1 MGCDKNLSELCRTW
15 KLSQMWC
22 DKKSIRTLSDL
33 KIVTNVASQKTNPKF
48 FGLENC
54 HKWGVTK
61 NLSEIFRTWKLS
73 QQQAAVP
80 RDEADPL
87 HSGKNLSDPTLE
99 PNRLKNVTKFVPQ
112 KQSDPTLEPNGL
124 ANCHKWVVT
133 KAYPNSVGLE
143 NCHKWGVTKNLS
155 ELCRT
160 WKLSQMWHHKEPI
173 RNISDL
179 KIVTKAI
186 QSYFMSWI
194 AIRSHFGT

>member
-1 MGCDKNLSELCRTW
+1 VGYQKNLS
-15 KLSQMWC
+15 
-22 DKKSIRTLSDL
+22 DPTLEPNRL
-33 KIVTNVASQKTNPKF
+33 KNVTKFVPQKQSEPTLEPNRLANCHKWDVTKTHPNSVGLENCHKWGVTKTYPNSVGLENCHKWVVTKTYPNSV
-48 FGLENC
+48 GLENC

-112 KQSDPTLEPNGL
+112 KQSDPTFEPNGL
-124 ANCHKWVVT
+124 K
-133 KAYPNSVGLE
+133 

-155 ELCRT
+155 KLCRT
-160 WKLSQMWHHKEPI
+160 
-173 RNISDL
+173 
-179 KIVTKAI
+179 
-186 QSYFMSWI
+186 
-194 AIRSHFGT
+194 

>member
-1 MGCDKNLSELCRTW
+1 MSRNLCHKSSPIPLWNLTD
-15 KLSQMWC
+15 SQIVTNGSWQ
-22 DKKSIRTLSDL
+22 KPIRTLSDL
-33 KIVTNVASQKTNPKF
+33 KIVTNGAWQKTYPNSV
-48 FGLENC
+48 GLENC

-124 ANCHKWVVT
+124 KNVIIGIWK
-133 KAYPNSVGLE
+133 KPFRPYVG
-143 NCHKWGVTKNLS
+143 T
-155 ELCRT
+155 
-160 WKLSQMWHHKEPI
+160 
-173 RNISDL
+173 
-179 KIVTKAI
+179 
-186 QSYFMSWI
+186 
-194 AIRSHFGT
+194 

>member
-1 MGCDKNLSELCRTW
+1 MSRNLCHKSSPIPLWNLTD
-15 KLSQMWC
+15 SQIVTNGSWQ
-22 DKKSIRTLSDL
+22 KPIRTLSDL
-33 KIVTNVASQKTNPKF
+33 KIVTNGAWQKTYPNSV
-48 FGLENC
+48 GLENC

-155 ELCRT
+155 ELCRI
-160 WKLSQMWHHKEPI
+160 WKLSQMGRDKKPI
-173 RNISDL
+173 RHMLDL
-179 KIVTKAI
+179 VCITEC
-186 QSYFMSWI
+186 
-194 AIRSHFGT
+194 